1 MLLAELEIPKTHKI
15 KMEQNWFRSP
25 FVNGWSNPIMTDI
38 QVPKVKI
45 SKLPVLFN
53 LCEVV
58 VSQVEDLHPP
68 EIVGTLEVEAGQLVV
83 GQVKRL

>member
-1 MLLAELEIPKTHKI
+1 
-15 KMEQNWFRSP
+15 
-25 FVNGWSNPIMTDI
+25 MTDI

-45 SKLPVLFN
+45 SKLPVLLN

-68 EIVGTLEVEAGQLVV
+68 EIVCTLEVEAGQLVV